1 VKKII
6 LTLLII
12 STTTGSISAIEMSAG
27 LGGSFIA
34 NFSSYKYD
42 GKDIA
47 AKRTI
52 GGGFF
57 ALFDATF
64 VEANVGLQF
73 AGMQHGYDGKWD
85 NDSLNLSFLTLGLYG
100 KYPIRLCSFSLFPLL
115 GIQFDFCL
123 SAKQDGEIIFFFFLM
138 RREHFNRLWIKL
150 GAGADFFI
158 TEKLYLRP
166 SFLYG
171 INFGTSNDREVK
183 DNNSKESSF
192 HHGLDIRAAIGFRFF

>member
-1 VKKII
+1 M
-6 LTLLII
+6 LLFIGVAGNI
-12 STTTGSISAIEMSAG
+12 FAFDISAG
-27 LGGSFIA
+27 LGGNFAA

-47 AKRTI
+47 ALRTI

-57 ALFDATF
+57 ALFDATY
-64 VEANVGLQF
+64 VEANVGLLF

-85 NDSLNLSFLTLGLYG
+85 NDSLNLSFLTLALYG
-100 KYPIRLCSFSLFPLL
+100 KYPFRLSSFTLFPML

-123 SAKQDGEIIFFFFLM
+123 SAKQDGEIIFDNPLM
-138 RREHFNRLWIKL
+138 RREYFNRLWIKF
-150 GAGADFFI
+150 GAGADFNI
-158 TEKLYLRP
+158 TEKLYFRP
-166 SFLYG
+166 SLLYG

-183 DNNSKESSF
+183 NNNSKESSF